1 MLKTTTLSSSIP
13 QDNLSVASYETLMKA
28 YISNYN
34 KTAVGSSTMESGFVA
49 LYVEGKFPTV
59 ELDTPSGPKRF
70 KATDL
75 IELKPKQLE
84 QINLIEAI
92 KSGRIACAIIKN
104 GLIETLTVHPFWFD
118 RMLEKQASEL
128 AIKRNDEYTYP
139 EENDDISIKKMTESS
154 YLNMIQ
160 SLGFGAFI
168 RT

>member
-1 MLKTTTLSSSIP
+1 MLKTTTASSSTH
-13 QDNLSVASYETLMKA
+13 QVNSSDLSYETLMKS
-28 YISNYN
+28 YISHYN
-34 KTAVGSSTMESGFVA
+34 TTATGASTVDSALIA